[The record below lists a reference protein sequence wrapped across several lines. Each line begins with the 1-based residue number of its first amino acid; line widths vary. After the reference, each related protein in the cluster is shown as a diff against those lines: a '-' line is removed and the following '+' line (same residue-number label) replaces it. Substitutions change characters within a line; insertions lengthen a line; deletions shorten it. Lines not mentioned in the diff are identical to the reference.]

1 MLNKIHFF
9 LGGLC
14 SIYNQ
19 LSIKLRKTKWNDRMF
34 QQFLFEEKN
43 AFQWEKQH
51 NTYERI
57 DICERGKSLQLCST
71 LCHPIDCNPK
81 GSCVHGLL
89 QVRILEWVAMPSSR
103 ASSRSR
109 DWTRVS
115 RIVSELLIVWATRGV
130 RVGEG
135 IPTLQVFSSSG
146 EAVAGH
152 HSRSNIKAFVAQ
164 WALDPRQGYLS
175 VLEWPAS
182 SVLPWPKE
190 WAAASAAP
198 GLRPSRHAPGGRGP
212 VTSPVCRHRCA
223 SSFQALL

>member
-89 QVRILEWVAMPSSR
+89 QVRILEWVAISFS
-103 ASSRSR
+103 
-109 DWTRVS
+109 
-115 RIVSELLIVWATRGV
+115 RGV
-130 RVGEG
+130 FPMQGLKLGPLIAGRFFAIWAPREG
-135 IPTLQVFSSSG
+135 L
-146 EAVAGH
+146 
-152 HSRSNIKAFVAQ
+152 
-164 WALDPRQGYLS
+164 
-175 VLEWPAS
+175 
-182 SVLPWPKE
+182 
-190 WAAASAAP
+190 
-198 GLRPSRHAPGGRGP
+198 
-212 VTSPVCRHRCA
+212 
-223 SSFQALL
+223 